1 MKGIYKRSLSLLL
14 ALAIIFP
21 FFGNVATSL
30 AGTGVANDPYSVSE
44 FQSEYK
50 DGTETVVEGYI
61 VGYRTGTTSMSK
73 TANDDKNIVIAES
86 ADETDI
92 NKTVPIKLTSGSQ
105 LRPKLG
111 LVTNPDLLGK
121 KVSITGKS
129 IKYYGSL
136 GLEASDM
143 KLLEDSNPGETSR
156 ETKEENIPEI
166 NAGLSIYV
174 ADDGKW
180 SDKIYEHS
188 SEDLRLNNDS
198 EDAYTLSQNGEVVYK
213 HHPIYTDKTGI
224 LFSDVK
230 HGEYTVKLTLPEGYT
245 IDDRTFNSEKV
256 TKSEDG
262 DFNIKV
268 DGKTFYQ
275 FYSIYINKDTSI
287 EREKIKFT
295 FDANGGQF
303 SDSTSE
309 KVSVFEKNTKYS
321 LPENPTR
328 EGYRIGGWYT
338 PEGKFINVSTIQ
350 NLTEDTV
357 LTFRWIK
364 QYTISYE
371 NNIAEADGVKTI
383 QPKKVDANTNYTL
396 PKPYPASTE
405 NYEFMGWD
413 LDGDGNVD
421 KQAGETIKITADTT
435 LNYVWKDLNAPE
447 EYTLTIDAS
456 EEGVT
461 IDEAKKVVEADENG
475 KLTLPYAFES
485 KLAKEGYSLKGYEV
499 VEGTVLVD
507 GKEVTELTQ
516 YQRNI
521 TISSDVVLKPIFE
534 TTKGQLQLIIKGEN
548 GNVQR
553 ETLKVVAVGEDGT
566 EYPFTSKSYS
576 GNDAT
581 WKTAEEALESGK
593 YTIKIT
599 GLDGKEVDTLEP
611 FGHSEVQLNTTSKV
625 NEDGTITIETK
636 FIDDKPYNSFARF
649 YVNLKESEYTLTYK
663 LNKEVQ
669 GVTAPEAV
677 KAAKGTEVTL
687 PELPREQRIT
697 DSYSFLGYD
706 TNGDGKTD
714 AQAGDKVVL
723 DSNKEVVLIYE
734 GNYGKLNFTF
744 HTDEFKGD
752 TWQTGRVTKLEDL
765 TGFEVVVKDSAGKVI
780 ENVETTAKGEI
791 RFNKLPADAYTFE
804 IKLPENYKLVKIADA
819 NASAIT
825 DYETIVEFEGNTI
838 KLPFLGDNLSLGKS
852 LYVQVEEVVKHTLTI
867 DASEEGVT
875 IDEAK
880 KVVEADENGKLTLP
894 YAFESKL
901 AKEGYSLKGYEVVEG
916 TVLVDGKE
924 VTELTQYQRNIT
936 ISSDVVLKPIF
947 ETTKGQLQ
955 LIIKGENGNVQRET
969 LKVVAVG
976 EDGTEYPFTSKSY
989 SGNDATWKTAEE
1001 ALESGKY
1008 TIKITGLDGKEVDT
1022 LEPFGHSEVQLN
1034 TTSKVNEDGTITI
1047 ETKFIDDKPY
1057 NSFARFYVN
1066 LKESEYTLTYKLNKE
1081 VQGVTAPEAVKAAK
1095 GTEVTLPELP
1105 REQRITDSY
1114 SFLGYDTNGDGK
1126 TDAQAGDKVVLD
1138 SNKEVVLIY
1147 EGNYGKLN
1155 FTFHTDEFKGDTWK
1169 TGRVTRIEDLT
1180 GFEIVVKDSA
1190 GKVIEN
1196 VETTAKGEIRF
1207 NKLPADA
1214 YTFEIKLPENYKL
1227 VKVAD
1232 ANASS
1237 STDYQTI
1244 VEFEGNTIKLPFLGD
1259 NLSLGKSLY
1268 VQVEEVEKKFGWDQN
1283 GDNWNYYDKD
1293 GSQVKS
1299 AWRWAPILDKDGQP
1313 TGKYNW
1319 KYFDSKGNN
1328 IAQIYTENG
1337 SSWLSQA
1344 GPTTQYYRGW
1354 WTNTENNSE
1363 YFFRLSSGSMV
1374 TGRQY
1379 IDGHWMYFRKSGTV
1393 ALGWQ
1398 FFDGHW
1404 NFSDRKTGY
1413 QAVSEWKWA
1422 PILDENGQETGKY
1435 NWKYFNGNGHSIDQ
1449 IYTENGV
1456 SWLSQAGPTKQYHR
1470 GWWTNPANGAKYFFR
1485 LTSGTMVKGEQFIDG
1500 AWRFFRKS
1508 GTMATGWQKVDGS
1521 WKFYRIG
1528 TGTRVTGRQF
1538 IDGKW
1543 YDFDQSGAVK
1553 GSRY

>member
-447 EYTLTIDAS
+447 EY
-456 EEGVT
+456 
-461 IDEAKKVVEADENG
+461 
-475 KLTLPYAFES
+475 
-485 KLAKEGYSLKGYEV
+485 
-499 VEGTVLVD
+499 
-507 GKEVTELTQ
+507 
-516 YQRNI
+516 
-521 TISSDVVLKPIFE
+521 
-534 TTKGQLQLIIKGEN
+534 
-548 GNVQR
+548 
-553 ETLKVVAVGEDGT
+553 
-566 EYPFTSKSYS
+566 
-576 GNDAT
+576 
-581 WKTAEEALESGK
+581 
-593 YTIKIT
+593 
-599 GLDGKEVDTLEP
+599 
-611 FGHSEVQLNTTSKV
+611 
-625 NEDGTITIETK
+625 
-636 FIDDKPYNSFARF
+636 
-649 YVNLKESEYTLTYK
+649 YTLTYK

-697 DSYSFLGYD
+697 DS
-706 TNGDGKTD
+706 
-714 AQAGDKVVL
+714 
-723 DSNKEVVLIYE
+723 
-734 GNYGKLNFTF
+734 
-744 HTDEFKGD
+744 
-752 TWQTGRVTKLEDL
+752 
-765 TGFEVVVKDSAGKVI
+765 
-780 ENVETTAKGEI
+780 
-791 RFNKLPADAYTFE
+791 
-804 IKLPENYKLVKIADA
+804 
-819 NASAIT
+819 
-825 DYETIVEFEGNTI
+825 
-838 KLPFLGDNLSLGKS
+838 
-852 LYVQVEEVVKHTLTI
+852 
-867 DASEEGVT
+867 
-875 IDEAK
+875 
-880 KVVEADENGKLTLP
+880 
-894 YAFESKL
+894 
-901 AKEGYSLKGYEVVEG
+901 
-916 TVLVDGKE
+916 
-924 VTELTQYQRNIT
+924 
-936 ISSDVVLKPIF
+936 
-947 ETTKGQLQ
+947 
-955 LIIKGENGNVQRET
+955 
-969 LKVVAVG
+969 
-976 EDGTEYPFTSKSY
+976 
-989 SGNDATWKTAEE
+989 
-1001 ALESGKY
+1001 
-1008 TIKITGLDGKEVDT
+1008 
-1022 LEPFGHSEVQLN
+1022 
-1034 TTSKVNEDGTITI
+1034 
-1047 ETKFIDDKPY
+1047 
-1057 NSFARFYVN
+1057 
-1066 LKESEYTLTYKLNKE
+1066 
-1081 VQGVTAPEAVKAAK
+1081 
-1095 GTEVTLPELP
+1095 
-1105 REQRITDSY
+1105 
-1114 SFLGYDTNGDGK
+1114 
-1126 TDAQAGDKVVLD
+1126 
-1138 SNKEVVLIY
+1138 
-1147 EGNYGKLN
+1147 
-1155 FTFHTDEFKGDTWK
+1155 
-1169 TGRVTRIEDLT
+1169 
-1180 GFEIVVKDSA
+1180 
-1190 GKVIEN
+1190 
-1196 VETTAKGEIRF
+1196 
-1207 NKLPADA
+1207 
-1214 YTFEIKLPENYKL
+1214 
-1227 VKVAD
+1227 
-1232 ANASS
+1232 
-1237 STDYQTI
+1237 
-1244 VEFEGNTIKLPFLGD
+1244 
-1259 NLSLGKSLY
+1259 
-1268 VQVEEVEKKFGWDQN
+1268 
-1283 GDNWNYYDKD
+1283 
-1293 GSQVKS
+1293 
-1299 AWRWAPILDKDGQP
+1299 
-1313 TGKYNW
+1313 
-1319 KYFDSKGNN
+1319 
-1328 IAQIYTENG
+1328 
-1337 SSWLSQA
+1337 
-1344 GPTTQYYRGW
+1344 
-1354 WTNTENNSE
+1354 
-1363 YFFRLSSGSMV
+1363 
-1374 TGRQY
+1374 
-1379 IDGHWMYFRKSGTV
+1379 
-1393 ALGWQ
+1393 
-1398 FFDGHW
+1398 
-1404 NFSDRKTGY
+1404 
-1413 QAVSEWKWA
+1413 
-1422 PILDENGQETGKY
+1422 
-1435 NWKYFNGNGHSIDQ
+1435 
-1449 IYTENGV
+1449 
-1456 SWLSQAGPTKQYHR
+1456 
-1470 GWWTNPANGAKYFFR
+1470 
-1485 LTSGTMVKGEQFIDG
+1485 
-1500 AWRFFRKS
+1500 
-1508 GTMATGWQKVDGS
+1508 
-1521 WKFYRIG
+1521 
-1528 TGTRVTGRQF
+1528 
-1538 IDGKW
+1538 
-1543 YDFDQSGAVK
+1543 
-1553 GSRY
+1553 